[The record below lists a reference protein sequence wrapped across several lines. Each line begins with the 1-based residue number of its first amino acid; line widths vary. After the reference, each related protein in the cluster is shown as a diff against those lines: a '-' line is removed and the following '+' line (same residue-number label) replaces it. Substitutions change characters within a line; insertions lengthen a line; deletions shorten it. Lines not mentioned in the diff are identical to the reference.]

1 MDTSDFAP
9 NREWNL
15 MKTSFVKRV
24 RYFNA
29 VPGVPFPDIILGIGI
44 SRKSAAHSACVV
56 LPGLVI
62 AAAVLIAFW
71 LPPGS
76 TERLSILL
84 VTILINVLYLYYIY
98 SLIPNN
104 GDSVPLV
111 CKQANL
117 EAAHFPLIPLYVK
130 CWLTYSF

>member
-1 MDTSDFAP
+1 MDVSDFQP

-15 MKTSFVKRV
+15 LGTSFIKRV

-29 VPGVPFPDIILGIGI
+29 VPGVPFPDIIFGIWL
-44 SRKSAAHSACVV
+44 SRKSASHSACVV

-98 SLIPNN
+98 GLIPNN

-111 CKQANL
+111 CKQVN
-117 EAAHFPLIPLYVK
+117 F
-130 CWLTYSF
+130 